1 MTREQ
6 LVALLAV
13 ILIHADAMAGA
24 KGDPL
29 EAYIQRALK
38 TVQAAEKAVAE
49 EKFQK
54 ALERDKGAKP

>member
-38 TVQAAEKAVAE
+38 TVQAAEKAVADLMYQE
-49 EKFQK
+49 AVK
-54 ALERDKGAKP
+54 ADKGPKP